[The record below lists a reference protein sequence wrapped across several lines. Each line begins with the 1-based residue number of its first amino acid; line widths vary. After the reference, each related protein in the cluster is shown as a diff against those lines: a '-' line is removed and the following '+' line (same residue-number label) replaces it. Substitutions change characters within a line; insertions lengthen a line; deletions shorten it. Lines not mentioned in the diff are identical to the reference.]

1 MAENEIGTDERGITQ
16 RSARPAM
23 MTNAAAF
30 DLQKHNDRQSLVLH
44 GDWITMRLNDA
55 AERLRRDAA
64 GLSVDVAIDID
75 VEDLGRLDTAGA
87 YAIIRALG
95 RNRTINLPSSL
106 RPDLATLVDLISPA
120 LQKAPR
126 VGPRVGG
133 VRQIFERIGRAMV
146 EMGDTVYRDQAFF
159 GQLVASLGRTIV
171 RPRRLRITPLVA
183 TIEQAGLGGLPI
195 AVVMTFFIGAVL
207 ALVGSTML
215 QSLGV
220 AAYSVEL
227 VGIGILREFGPV
239 IAAILFA
246 GRSAS
251 AFTAQ
256 LGSMRMN
263 KEIDAMRVM
272 GVDVFDALVVPR
284 VLAALLMLPLM
295 TLIADLGGLVG
306 GMLVARAMMG
316 IEPSFFF
323 QRLVDSVGAQQFWVG
338 MAKVPL
344 FALVIATTGCRQGLE
359 VKDDVESLGAKVTG
373 SVVQSIFMIIMFDAL
388 FAVLFKQAGL

>member
-1 MAENEIGTDERGITQ
+1 MSI
-16 RSARPAM
+16 
-23 MTNAAAF
+23 AAAF
-30 DLQKHNDRQSLVLH
+30 ELHDRDGRRSLVLH

-55 AERLRRDAA
+55 ADRLRRDIT
-64 GLSVDVAIDID
+64 GMTDDVEVDID

-87 YAIIRALG
+87 YAIVRALG
-95 RNRTINLPSSL
+95 LVRKVHLPQSL
-106 RPDLATLVDLISPA
+106 RPDLATLADLISPA
-120 LQKAPR
+120 LEEPPLAAPR
-126 VGPRVGG
+126 AGG
-133 VRQIFERIGRAMV
+133 LRQVFDRIGRA
-146 EMGDTVYRDQAFF
+146 TVGIGQTAYRNQTFF
-159 GQLVASLGRTIV
+159 GQLVVALGRTLV
-171 RPRRLRITPLVA
+171 RPHRLRLTPFVA

-195 AVVMTFFIGAVL
+195 AAIMTFFIGAVL

-220 AAYSVEL
+220 AVYSVEL

-263 KEIDAMRVM
+263 QEIDAMRVM
-272 GVDVFDALVVPR
+272 GVDIFDALVVPR

-295 TLIADLGGLVG
+295 TLVADLGGIVG
-306 GMLVARAMMG
+306 GMLVARTMMG

-323 QRLVDSVGAQQFWVG
+323 QRLVDAVGAQQFWVG
-338 MAKVPL
+338 MVKVPV
-344 FALVIATTGCRQGLE
+344 FALAIATTGCRQGLE
-359 VKDDVESLGAKVTG
+359 VKDDVESLGANVTG
-373 SVVQSIFMIIMFDAL
+373 SVVQSIFLIIMFDAL